1 MNAFAAEKT
10 NIAVKDSITV
20 KRSPLSGRPCAIEA
34 EPGTR
39 AAFPAPGYV
48 NASSTVTIMCILKY
62 MGQMA
67 AWRIRKWASVRAFL
81 AVMLTRKDW

>member
-20 KRSPLSGRPCAIEA
+20 KRSPPSGWPCTEF
-34 EPGTR
+34 EPGKG
-39 AAFPAPGYV
+39 AVFPAPGYV
-48 NASSTVTIMCILKY
+48 NASSIVTIMCILKY